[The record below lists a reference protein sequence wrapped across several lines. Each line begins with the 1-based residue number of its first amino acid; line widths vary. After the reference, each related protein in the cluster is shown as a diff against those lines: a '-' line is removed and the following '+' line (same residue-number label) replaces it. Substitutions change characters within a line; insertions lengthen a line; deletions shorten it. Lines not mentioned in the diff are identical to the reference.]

1 MSNTSGIETREIADD
16 DLDNVAGGLS
26 VSGTL
31 DGLTAK
37 FAPGPNGV
45 PVLTGGSVKSISVTV
60 SDIPLGPIG
69 G

>member
-1 MSNTSGIETREIADD
+1 MSNTSRIETREIADD

-26 VSGTL
+26 VSGSVE
-31 DGLTAK
+31 GLTAK

-45 PVLTGGSVKSISVTV
+45 PVLTGGSVKSVSLTV

>member
-26 VSGTL
+26 VSGSL
-31 DGLTAK
+31 NGLTAN
-37 FAPGPNGV
+37 FAPGPNGI
-45 PVLTGGSVKSISVTV
+45 PILTGGSIKSVSLTV

>member
-37 FAPGPNGV
+37 FVPGPNGV
-45 PVLTGGSVKSISVTV
+45 PVLSGGSIKSLSVTV